1 MKLADN
7 RLKELDN
14 PSLTP
19 EGRIL
24 LRCRF
29 AAEFIHTGQYE
40 SAREAL
46 GELWRGIGQRPQVE
60 GLEETTAAEVLLQ
73 CGSLTG
79 WLGASKTGEGVQDEA
94 KDLISEARRLFE
106 ARGLQTNA
114 AEAEYELGVC
124 YWRTGAFDEARIV
137 LRQAIERLGGNDV
150 ERKAK
155 ILIRSTV
162 IEISAGRYHDA
173 LQILKEAEQDFQTAS
188 DAVRGRWHAQM
199 ALVLRRL
206 GTAEGHTDYF
216 DRAIIEYIAAIFH
229 FGRARH
235 ERYCANNENNLAFLL
250 YKLGRY
256 DEAHEH
262 LDRAQKIFTR
272 LSDAGSVAQV
282 RETQSRVLLAEK
294 RYKKATEVISG
305 AVGTLEKV
313 GEPALLSDALT
324 VQATIHARLGHHYLS
339 LPAFRRAVKVAE
351 DAGAVEN
358 AGLAALSMIEEHG
371 AARMSEAEVY
381 AAYRRADA
389 LLKHTQD
396 AEAIARLRAC
406 ARIVTQ
412 RLAGEKRGATLSFPE
427 AVQAYEARLIKQ
439 ALKDA
444 KGSITQAAKRLG
456 ISYQWLSY
464 LLETR
469 HKDLQPARMPPV
481 KRKRSIIKKKT

>member
-7 RLKELDN
+7 RVKELEN

-19 EGRIL
+19 ERRIL

-46 GELWRGIGQRPQVE
+46 GELWRGIGQRPKVE
-60 GLEETTAAEVLLQ
+60 GLEETIAAEALLQ

-79 WLGASKTGEGVQDEA
+79 WLGASKTGASVQDAA

-106 ARGLQTNA
+106 AHGLQSRV

-124 YWRTGAFDEARIV
+124 YWRAGALDEARVI
-137 LRQAIERLGGNDV
+137 LQEAARRLGESDN
-150 ERKAK
+150 EQKAK
-155 ILIRSTV
+155 IRIRSTV

-173 LQILKEAEQDFQTAS
+173 LQVLKEAEPDFQGAS
-188 DAVRGRWHAQM
+188 DAVKGRWHAQM
-199 ALVLRRL
+199 AIVLRRL
-206 GTAEGHTDYF
+206 GTAEGHTDYL
-216 DRAIIEYIAAIFH
+216 DRAIIEYTAAIFH
-229 FGRARH
+229 FGRAKH

-256 DEAHEH
+256 EEAQQH

-272 LSDAGSVAQV
+272 LNDAGSVAQV
-282 RETQSRVLLAEK
+282 RETQSRILLAEK
-294 RYKKATEVISG
+294 RYKKAAEVISG
-305 AVGTLEKV
+305 AVGTLEKA
-313 GEPALLSDALT
+313 GESALLSDALT
-324 VQATIHARLGHHYLS
+324 VQATIHARLGQHYLS

-351 DAGAVEN
+351 DAGALES
-358 AGLAALSMIEEHG
+358 AGLAAIAMIEEHG

-389 LLKHTQD
+389 LLKNTQD

-412 RLAGEKRGATLSFPE
+412 RLAGELTGANLSFPE
-427 AVQAYEARLIKQ
+427 AIQAYEARLIKR
-439 ALKDA
+439 ALKGA

-464 LLETR
+464 LLDTR
-469 HKDLQPARMPPV
+469 HKDLQPARQPPV